1 MTLDSP
7 VTELKGVGEAVGKKF
22 AVMGVK
28 TVGDLIDYYPRRYED
43 YSVITPTSGLK
54 PGPVTIQAVIKQAKG
69 RYVRRG
75 MHITEAIASDDTG
88 SVRLVWFNQPYREA
102 SLKHNQPYFIS
113 GQYELSYQHFSIMN
127 PSVELAS
134 EFPVNTARIVPVY
147 RETK

>member
-54 PGPVTIQAVIKQAKG
+54 PGPVTIEAVIKQAKG

-75 MHITEAIASDDTG
+75 MHITEAVASDDSD
-88 SVRLVWFNQPYREA
+88 SVRIVWFNQPYREGA
-102 SLKHNQPYFIS
+102 LKRSEKYYIS
-113 GQYELSYQHFSIMN
+113 GAYELS
-127 PSVELAS
+127 
-134 EFPVNTARIVPVY
+134 
-147 RETK
+147 